1 MRHLCRF
8 SSFPDRHEVIPALP
22 PESGRLP
29 NPHLGVDGAGKGE
42 GRCLRYIMTGVQNG
56 FDRARVGG
64 IRLIAPAS

>member
-1 MRHLCRF
+1 MN
-8 SSFPDRHEVIPALP
+8 SIPALP

-56 FDRARVGG
+56 FDRAGVRG
-64 IRLIAPAS
+64 IRLIAPASYQRSTNSSLRYGR

>member
-1 MRHLCRF
+1 MK
-8 SSFPDRHEVIPALP
+8 SIPALP
-22 PESGRLP
+22 PENGRLP

-42 GRCLRYIMTGVQNG
+42 GRSLRYIMTGVQNG